1 VSRTPEQAWDALCE
15 ALRRA
20 GRAALDWPAPNGA
33 LDRAEAF
40 RYLAGLAV
48 SGLRQALEL
57 SDPERPRFVRN
68 PDSAAKWGAENA
80 DNQYLWTRIDP
91 GRRYRIRGL
100 RGSAFDFLIEVKE
113 GYMQLGDERNFAT
126 MTASEIACAPDGRF
140 EIELGGERRSGN
152 WLPLHPEARYVA
164 IRQYFVD
171 WEREVP
177 ARFEI
182 EALEGAGHAPP
193 PPAPEAAAALLD
205 SAAGWIET
213 SARYWAEWVT
223 RLRADHRDGEL
234 APARGYSGGADAI
247 LYGNDLFR
255 VGADEALVIET
266 EVPQARYWAFQLCDL
281 SFVTLDY
288 ANRQTSLNHVQTRV
302 DPDGRVRLV
311 VAHRDPGVPNWLDCA
326 GHAEGVIQYR
336 WIWTR
341 SNPRPRLRR
350 LPWDA
355 LRRALPESTPAVSA
369 AERRLAIAA
378 RQAHVARREPAT

>member
-1 VSRTPEQAWDALCE
+1 VSRTPEQAWEALCE

-20 GRAALDWPAPNGA
+20 GRAALEAPAPNGA

-57 SDPERPRFVRN
+57 SDPDRPRFVRN

-80 DNQYLWTRIDP
+80 DNQYLWARVER
-91 GRRYRIRGL
+91 GRRYRIRGW
-100 RGSAFDFLIEVKE
+100 RSTAFDFLIEVKE
-113 GYMQLGDERNFAT
+113 GYMQLGDARNFAT
-126 MTASEIACAPDGRF
+126 LTAAEIACAADGSF
-140 EIELGGERRSGN
+140 EIALGGEPRPGN
-152 WLPLHPEARYVA
+152 WLPLHEDARYVA
-164 IRQYFVD
+164 IRQYFAD
-171 WEREVP
+171 WEREAP

-182 EALEGAGHAPP
+182 ARVGGEELSPP
-193 PPAPEAAAALLD
+193 NPSPESVAALLD
-205 SAAGWIET
+205 SAGEWTET

-223 RLRADHRDGEL
+223 RLRADHREGEI
-234 APARGYSGGADAI
+234 AAARGYTGGADAI

-255 VGADEALVIET
+255 VGADEALLIET

-288 ANRQTSLNHVQTRV
+288 ANRQTSLNHAQARV
-302 DPDGRVRLV
+302 DPDGRVRMA

-341 SNPRPRLRR
+341 TNPRPRLRR
-350 LPWDA
+350 LPLAA
-355 LRRALPESTPAVSA
+355 LRRELPPGTPEVSA
-369 AERRLAIAA
+369 AERRRAIAA
-378 RQAHVARREPAT
+378 RESHVARREPAT